1 MKNKKIYVVVA
12 IIIIIVGVGHSRY
25 TDMIDNSDVI
35 SFLGSIF
42 GALIGIWGALYVI
55 YKDRNQEKEN
65 NIKKLMDMFKHTY
78 MWVYPRHY
86 IGASNSIKSLSD
98 PIVPLI
104 YDEKWKE
111 YVINIDNTH
120 HKRFLLSWFYTLE
133 SLENKNEFIAKIGK
147 EQIEEA
153 LKILK
158 FYNMYDKEIKDLEDT
173 MNDEEL
179 QVIKNEIS
187 RLSNEYNKIIDG
199 YIQSSEAVEEEYEM
213 QREEESSYEEQL
225 EIQISKL
232 VREYDQN
239 IVNNSIY
246 KF

>member
-1 MKNKKIYVVVA
+1 MKNRKIYTVLIAIGFIAGVVY
-12 IIIIIVGVGHSRY
+12 SRY
-25 TDMIDNSDVI
+25 TNMIDNSDVI

-55 YKDRNQEKEN
+55 YKDRNHEKEKSIEN
-65 NIKKLMDMFKHTY
+65 LMEMFKHTY
-78 MWVYPRHY
+78 IWAYPRYY
-86 IGASNSIKSLSD
+86 IGASNSIESLSD

-133 SLENKNEFIAKIGK
+133 SLDNKNKFIAKVKK

-158 FYNMYDKEIKDLEDT
+158 FYNMYNKEVKDLEDI
-173 MNDEEL
+173 MNENDMQL
-179 QVIKNEIS
+179 IKKKIS
-187 RLSNEYNKIIDG
+187 SLSNEYNRIINE
-199 YIQSSEAVEEEYEM
+199 YIERSEVEQEEYES
-213 QREEESSYEEQL
+213 QIEEDSSYEEQL
-225 EIQISKL
+225 DIQISRL
-232 VREYDQN
+232 VREYDEG

>member
-1 MKNKKIYVVVA
+1 MKDNRIYAVIA
-12 IIIIIVGVGHSRY
+12 IIVFIVGTGCLRY
-25 TDMIDNSDVI
+25 TNMIDNSDVI

-42 GALIGIWGALYVI
+42 GALIGIWGALYVV
-55 YKDRNQEKEN
+55 YKDRDQEKEKS
-65 NIKKLMDMFKHTY
+65 IEKLMEMFKHIY
-78 MWVYPRHY
+78 LWVYPRYY
-86 IGASNSIKSLSD
+86 IGASNSISSLSD

-104 YDEKWKE
+104 YDERWKE

-133 SLENKNEFIAKIGK
+133 SLENKNQFIAKVKK

-158 FYNMYDKEIKDLEDT
+158 FYNVYDKEIEDLENT
-173 MNDEEL
+173 MNDEDL
-179 QVIKNEIS
+179 QVTKNEIS
-187 RLSNEYNKIIDG
+187 RLSNQYNKIIDECMENA
-199 YIQSSEAVEEEYEM
+199 EASQEEYES
-213 QREEESSYEEQL
+213 QKEEENSYEEQL
-225 EIQISKL
+225 EIQISRL

-239 IVNNSIY
+239 IVNNSVY